1 MTPAIDSKESLLN
14 ALRTR
19 PVPAV
24 SIKQPWADRILFAGK
39 DIENRTW
46 ATKHQGWVL
55 IHAGQIPDHNVFIR
69 HKDDSPKPYNRLGG
83 IVGAVQI
90 VGMVRESPS
99 RWFQG
104 PVGWQLANPIALP
117 ALIPCRGK
125 LSLFQVPPDVLAQ
138 VIEGF
143 SV

>member
-1 MTPAIDSKESLLN
+1 MTEAIDSKESLLN
-14 ALRTR
+14 ALRSGS
-19 PVPAV
+19 VPAV
-24 SIKQPWADRILFAGK
+24 SIQQPWADRILFAGK

-46 ATKHQGWVL
+46 ASKHRGWVL
-55 IHAGQIPDHNVFIR
+55 IHAGLTPDLDAINYTTL
-69 HKDDSPKPYNRLGG
+69 KNLKASNRLGG

-90 VGMVRESPS
+90 VGMVRESASP
-99 RWFQG
+99 WFHG
-104 PVGWQLANPIALP
+104 PVGWQLAQPIALP

-143 SV
+143 SA